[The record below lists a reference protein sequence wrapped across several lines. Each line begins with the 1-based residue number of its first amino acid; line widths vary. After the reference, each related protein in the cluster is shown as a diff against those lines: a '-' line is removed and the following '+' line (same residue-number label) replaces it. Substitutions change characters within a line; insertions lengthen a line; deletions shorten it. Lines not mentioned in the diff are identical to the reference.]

1 MNQTKAIL
9 IGGTAITGIATLGT
23 ALALAQIVRKRKGKQ
38 LHNRVVLI
46 TGSSRGLGLALAEE
60 FARLGAKL
68 VLTARDAEE
77 LNRARILLLERK
89 AAEES
94 QILTVTA
101 DLRRAEDAES
111 LIQQTISHFGHVDI
125 LINNAGIIT
134 AGPVENQTIHDFQNV
149 MNTNFFSGVHC
160 SLAVLPQM
168 LRNQSGTIVNI
179 SSMGGKVAVPH
190 LLPYTASKFAVVGFS
205 QGLHAELRAKG
216 IHVLTVCPGLM
227 RTGSHL
233 NALFSGDAPREYRW
247 FSLLANLPGV
257 SVSAQ
262 AAAQRIVRA
271 VLSKESEIAIS
282 PQAIFATRLSQTIP
296 EITTQLMSATNQF
309 LPKPVSDSAGTRRG
323 SEVRQRELMPAA
335 KLGWSAATRYNQVG

>member
-9 IGGTAITGIATLGT
+9 IGGTAIAGIATLGT
-23 ALALAQIVRKRKGKQ
+23 ALALARTIRKNRIKQ
-38 LHNRVVLI
+38 LCDRVVLI

-60 FARLGAKL
+60 FARLGAKI

-77 LNRARILLLERK
+77 LNRARRLLLERK
-89 AAEES
+89 GAEED
-94 QILTVTA
+94 QILTVVA
-101 DLRRAEDAES
+101 DLRLAEDAES
-111 LIQQTISHFGHVDI
+111 LIQQTTRHFGKVDI
-125 LINNAGIIT
+125 LVNNAGIIT
-134 AGPVENQTIHDFQNV
+134 AGPIENQTIQDFQNV

-168 LRNQSGTIVNI
+168 LQNQSGIIVNI
-179 SSMGGKVAVPH
+179 ASMGGKVAVPH

-233 NALFSGDAPREYRW
+233 NAFFSGDAPREYRW
-247 FSLLANLPGV
+247 FSLLASLPGI
-257 SVSAQ
+257 SVAAQ

-271 VLSKESEIAIS
+271 VLAKESDIAIS
-282 PQAIFATRLSQTIP
+282 SQAIIATRLSQTVP
-296 EITTQLMSATNQF
+296 EVTTRLMSIANQF
-309 LPKPVSDSAGTRRG
+309 LPKSASHSAGIRRG
-323 SEVRQRELMPAA
+323 SEVRERELMPAA
-335 KLGWSAATRYNQVG
+335 KLGWSAAMRYNQVG